1 MALLGAQPLDVAWP
15 RGGVDGL
22 ARTLGVLRI
31 AVCLSWLLLVS
42 PSLCAVFAEF
52 PDALRFP
59 PGIRDDVHVRV
70 PVTSALVWAAYSCF
84 VPAAVVALLGLGPR
98 SARAAMVVMML
109 AGGFLLS
116 VPQFF
121 GKVVHYHHV
130 VWALVLVMTGPG
142 AGAGAVS
149 VWAWRARAAH
159 APARDYPAWRY
170 QMPALT
176 LAVLL
181 GVSYFF
187 AGFWKVCSVGWQWT
201 DAENLRNILL
211 AKWWETGHAPHGW
224 LRPESPLVLRAG
236 GVATIVF
243 ELSFLPLV
251 LVGGWWRRAALLAG
265 LVFHAGVQLTMEIS
279 FWHMAA
285 CYVGLVEWRE
295 AARSAAWAG
304 VPRRASA
311 WWSGVVAGVCGCLVV
326 VQTYDCATRREDW
339 PFGGYPTFAMRAG
352 PTVETLTL
360 RVDVPY
366 QGVRELTSQELG
378 AHIGTSRA
386 RGLYLRVMHGG
397 EVERQSLWE
406 AWRTLVPEFRGSRMD
421 GLRVECV
428 RAAVTL
434 DGVAGVE

>member
-22 ARTLGVLRI
+22 ARTLGALRI

-42 PSLCAVFAEF
+42 PDVCAVFAEF

-59 PGIRDDVHVRV
+59 PGIWDDVHVRV
-70 PVTSALVWAAYSCF
+70 PVTPGIVWGAYACF
-84 VPAAVVALLGLGPR
+84 VPAAVVALLGVGPR
-98 SARAAMVVMML
+98 SARAAMVVML
-109 AGGFLLS
+109 LTGGFLLS

-130 VWALVLVMTGPG
+130 VWALVLVMTSPR
-142 AGAGAVS
+142 AGVGAVS
-149 VWAWRARAAH
+149 IWALRGCAQTEARGSEA
-159 APARDYPAWRY
+159 PAWRSRL
-170 QMPALT
+170 PVLT
-176 LAVLL
+176 LGVLL

-187 AGFWKVCSVGWQWT
+187 AGFWKVCSVGWEWT
-201 DAENLRNILL
+201 DPENLRNILL
-211 AKWWETGHAPHGW
+211 AKWWETGHAPAAW
-224 LRPESPLVLRAG
+224 LRPQSPAVLRAG

-243 ELSFLPLV
+243 EMSFLPLV
-251 LVGGWWRRAALLAG
+251 LLGGWWRRGALLAG

-285 CYVGLVEWRE
+285 CYVALVDWGGGER
-295 AARSAAWAG
+295 AAAWAG
-304 VPRRASA
+304 VPRRASV
-311 WWSGVVAGVCGCLVV
+311 WWSGVVAGVCGFLVV
-326 VQTYDCATRREDW
+326 VQAYDGAARRQDW
-339 PFGGYPTFAMRAG
+339 PFGLYPTFAVRVG
-352 PTVETLTL
+352 PTVDTLTL

-366 QGVRELTSQELG
+366 QGVRELTSQDMG

-397 EVERQSLWE
+397 EAERDALWE
-406 AWRTLVPEFRGSRMD
+406 AWQ
-421 GLRVECV
+421 GLRPEVRGASVEFV